1 MKQLNI
7 VYILTAEM
15 AADVLTKS
23 SPAPSFLKFCRM
35 IGIGK
40 SS

>member
-15 AADVLTKS
+15 AADGLTKIL
-23 SPAPSFLKFCRM
+23 PAYSFLEFCRM
-35 IGIGK
+35 IGIDQ